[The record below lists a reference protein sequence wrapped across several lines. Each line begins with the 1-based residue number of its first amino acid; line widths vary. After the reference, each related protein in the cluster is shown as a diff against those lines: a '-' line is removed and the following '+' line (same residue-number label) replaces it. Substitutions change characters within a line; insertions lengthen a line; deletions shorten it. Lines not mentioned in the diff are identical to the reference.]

1 LVALEVLVK
10 WVLGPLDLGVLIV
23 VFVKVVE
30 LVEIGG

>member
-1 LVALEVLVK
+1 LVALEVLVE